1 MKINSGILEHRTISQ
16 MLFEALIVH
25 LRSRSG
31 ANFMKA
37 TWGAKPQCSGGVH
50 KRSESGINRDPIGV
64 ACFTQAHMSEISWD
78 CGRAPGDVA
87 LISIWMCST
96 TGFTCCA
103 SFAFFYLLLF
113 AFCTRN
119 RLFSPEQ
126 LKRKTE
132 SLWLTQQVQLCC
144 GAGEDRW
151 SIVWCC
157 KPLLAHTIGRIETD
171 DPL

>member
-1 MKINSGILEHRTISQ
+1 
-16 MLFEALIVH
+16 
-25 LRSRSG
+25 
-31 ANFMKA
+31 
-37 TWGAKPQCSGGVH
+37 
-50 KRSESGINRDPIGV
+50 
-64 ACFTQAHMSEISWD
+64 MSEISWD
-78 CGRAPGDVA
+78 CGRAPSDVA
-87 LISIWMCST
+87 LISIWMCGT

-132 SLWLTQQVQLCC
+132 SLWMTQQVQLCC

-157 KPLLAHTIGRIETD
+157 KPLWHTHYWQDRDGWSPLGAIPLEGYIMRYHVQQETD
-171 DPL
+171 LSHFVARCRQEAFDGREACTALPLDCPICR